1 MSALRVSTQ
10 TPCCSRSVMLLVDGE
25 LEPSRAIEVE
35 NHVLECSSCRD
46 EMELIR
52 SMRASLRRSC
62 ARRGSAAARERMERA
77 ISLEVSGVR
86 ASESKHTEVV
96 AAQASQRDS
105 RGRVGVV
112 AVLAVAACFVFFVVV
127 RATRDSAAVASIQ
140 ASPGSNVDAPS
151 AASGKA
157 KESTL
162 DTVLDELVAL
172 HANPLPPEEE
182 NPEKLARLEP
192 YVGVPVQRS
201 ALQLLRRNERIGASP
216 SFDGARLY
224 MVENSHN
231 TAALH
236 YKVKGHRLTVYVF
249 DASVIKMRQ
258 TRLRPRIVREVPA
271 RESPVYVGEM
281 RGFSIAASERSGVGY
296 ALASD
301 LDEDNNVQMVASF

>member
-1 MSALRVSTQ
+1 
-10 TPCCSRSVMLLVDGE
+10 
-25 LEPSRAIEVE
+25 
-35 NHVLECSSCRD
+35 
-46 EMELIR
+46 
-52 SMRASLRRSC
+52 
-62 ARRGSAAARERMERA
+62 
-77 ISLEVSGVR
+77 
-86 ASESKHTEVV
+86 V
-96 AAQASQRDS
+96 A
-105 RGRVGVV
+105 

-127 RATRDSAAVASIQ
+127 RATRDSSAVASIQ
-140 ASPGSNVDAPS
+140 PSPGSNSNVDAPS
-151 AASGKA
+151 AAPGKA